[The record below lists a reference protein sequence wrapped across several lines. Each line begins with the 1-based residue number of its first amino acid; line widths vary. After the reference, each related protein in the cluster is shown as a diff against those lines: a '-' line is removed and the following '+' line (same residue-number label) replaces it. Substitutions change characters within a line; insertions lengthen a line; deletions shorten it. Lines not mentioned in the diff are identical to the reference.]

1 MDLVTEVPHLPRP
14 GETVLGHRF
23 GRYPGGKGAN
33 QAVAAARLG
42 AQVAFYGKVG
52 MDPFGE
58 ELLEGLAKNGI
69 DIDAVE
75 REQSAS
81 SGIASIWVN
90 DGGENAIAYAPGAN
104 ALVDSAYVDRILPA
118 IAHAEVLLL
127 QLEVPLVTIDHLLRR
142 LPARRP
148 LVILDP
154 APAQDLSSLFLE
166 RVDILTPNRGELIV
180 LTEEEGLEE
189 GAHKLLE
196 RGIGRVICKDGSDGA
211 VLVEADRY
219 LRFPAYTVSPVDT
232 TGAGD
237 AFNGALAAALS
248 EGLPMEGAV
257 RWAAAGGALATTNK
271 GAQPSLPT
279 RQAVEN
285 LLGRSQ
291 HGPLHDTGIITGQ

>member
-58 ELLEGLAKNGI
+58 DLLRGLAKNGL
-69 DIDAVE
+69 DINAVE

-118 IAHAEVLLL
+118 IARAEVLLL
-127 QLEVPLVTIDHLLRR
+127 QLEVPLATIDHLLRR

-180 LTEEEGLEE
+180 LTEEEGMEE

-219 LRFPAYTVSPVDT
+219 LRFPAFTVSPVDT

-248 EGLPMEGAV
+248 EGLPVEDAV
-257 RWAAAGGALATTNK
+257 RWAAATGALATTNK

-279 RQAVEN
+279 RQAVED

-291 HGPLHDTGIITGQ
+291 HGPLHNTGIITGL

>member
-14 GETVLGHRF
+14 GETVLGRRF

-58 ELLEGLAKNGI
+58 DLIRGLTENGI
-69 DIDAVE
+69 DINAVE

-90 DGGENAIAYAPGAN
+90 EGGENAIAYAPGAN
-104 ALVDSAYVDRILPA
+104 ALVDSAYVDRILSV
-118 IAHAEVLLL
+118 IARAEVILL
-127 QLEVPLVTIDHLLRR
+127 QLEVPFMTIDHLLRR

-154 APAQDLSSLFLE
+154 APAQDLASLFLE

-180 LTEEEGLEE
+180 LTEEEDLEE
-189 GAHKLLE
+189 GARKLLE
-196 RGIGRVICKDGSDGA
+196 RGVGRVICKDGSEGA
-211 VLVEADRY
+211 VLVEADHY
-219 LRFPAYTVSPVDT
+219 LRFPAFTVSPVDT

-248 EGLPMEGAV
+248 EGLPVEDAV
-257 RWAAAGGALATTNK
+257 RWGAAAGALAATK
-271 GAQPSLPT
+271 RGAQPSLPT

-285 LLGRSQ
+285 LLNKAA
-291 HGPLHDTGIITGQ
+291 